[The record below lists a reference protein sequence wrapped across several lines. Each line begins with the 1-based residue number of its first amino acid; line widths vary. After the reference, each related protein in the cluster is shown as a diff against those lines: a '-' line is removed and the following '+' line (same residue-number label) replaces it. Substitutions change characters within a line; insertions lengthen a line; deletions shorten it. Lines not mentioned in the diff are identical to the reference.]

1 MFGDR
6 YRGRRVVI
14 TGHTGFK
21 GSWLGFW
28 LEQLGAEVTGIAL
41 PMTGPNHFALLP
53 CGGRSELFDIRD
65 RERLIRVMRQIR
77 PEMVFHLAAQP
88 LVLAGY
94 RDPAGTFDTNVM
106 GTVNVLEAV
115 RQTPEVNAVVV
126 VTSDKCYAAN
136 DTRRP
141 FREGDPLGGGDPYSA
156 SKGAAEIVSAA
167 YAGSYFNGNGHPALV
182 ATARAGNVIGGGD
195 WGADRL
201 VPDLMRAAADGK
213 TAELRH
219 PEAVR
224 PWQHVLEPLS
234 GYLWL
239 GAALLA
245 GRRDCAAAWNFGPG
259 ADRSAVTVGEA
270 AAMLQ
275 SAWPEIRFR
284 SRPDAN
290 GPAETGRLQLDC
302 SRADALLQ
310 WRGVWDMAETCRRT
324 ALWYRA
330 WYREQRVETASD
342 WRAYCA
348 AAAEKGLA
356 WTE

>member
-1 MFGDR
+1 MPM
-6 YRGRRVVI
+6 
-14 TGHTGFK
+14 
-21 GSWLGFW
+21 GSPKKFV
-28 LEQLGAEVTGIAL
+28 QLYNAL
-41 PMTGPNHFALLP
+41 PVWRPNNTALYL
-53 CGGRSELFDIRD
+53 REL
-65 RERLIRVMRQIR
+65 
-77 PEMVFHLAAQP
+77 EM
-88 LVLAGY
+88 
-94 RDPAGTFDTNVM
+94 
-106 GTVNVLEAV
+106 
-115 RQTPEVNAVVV
+115 
-126 VTSDKCYAAN
+126 
-136 DTRRP
+136 
-141 FREGDPLGGGDPYSA
+141 
-156 SKGAAEIVSAA
+156 
-167 YAGSYFNGNGHPALV
+167 
-182 ATARAGNVIGGGD
+182 
-195 WGADRL
+195 
-201 VPDLMRAAADGK
+201 
-213 TAELRH
+213 
-219 PEAVR
+219 
-224 PWQHVLEPLS
+224 
-234 GYLWL
+234 L